1 MDIMPTTPIQ
11 NQKHAQLTMAA
22 QCVEKGDFEG
32 ALVQLK
38 ALVEAQPRHEL
49 AIGMLAGI
57 YAQIGMHDRAIRH
70 FNRVLEINPGNALA
84 RFQLGLS
91 QLTSA
96 QQAAAV
102 ETWKPALRNRDDFLS
117 RFYSALALMQTNRI
131 EEAGTLLREAEKLMP
146 RNHALYPQLLTLL
159 ASINQPEKS

>member
-1 MDIMPTTPIQ
+1 MPTTHTQ
-11 NQKHAQLTMAA
+11 SEKHAQLTTAA

-38 ALVEAQPRHEL
+38 SLIEAQPRHEL

-57 YAQIGMHDRAIRH
+57 YAQIGMHDRAIKH
-70 FNRVLEINPGNALA
+70 FNRVLEINPANALA

-96 QQAAAV
+96 QQAAAI
-102 ETWKPALRNRDDFLS
+102 ETWKPALKRRDDFLS
-117 RFYSALALMQTNRI
+117 RFYSALALMQSNRI
-131 EEAGTLLREAEKLMP
+131 EEAGILLRETEKLMP
-146 RNHALYPQLLTLL
+146 RNHTLYPQLLALL
-159 ASINQPEKS
+159 ANINQPEKP